1 MSQSVIRINMASL
14 IFFTFT
20 LYYNRSEKHE
30 ALASL
35 HNVRALVSSRCSIYS
50 MYNGV
55 DTIIA
60 KARYTTSLPTL
71 ISDFYYW
78 SVLTGLVFGEG
89 ISFYSSSG

>member
-1 MSQSVIRINMASL
+1 
-14 IFFTFT
+14 
-20 LYYNRSEKHE
+20 
-30 ALASL
+30 
-35 HNVRALVSSRCSIYS
+35 

-78 SVLTGLVFGEG
+78 SGLTGLVFGEG
-89 ISFYSSSG
+89 ISFYPSRLYASAFIHQVARIYFFKEIV

>member
-1 MSQSVIRINMASL
+1 
-14 IFFTFT
+14 
-20 LYYNRSEKHE
+20 
-30 ALASL
+30 
-35 HNVRALVSSRCSIYS
+35 
-50 MYNGV
+50 MYNEV